1 MRECAALR
9 WSLRLWYRAERLSW
23 WKPPHSM
30 LEMTMTRC
38 IAVSWHSAHH
48 VDAPCLAPCTASTD
62 RLLRLQEHF
71 SSHLSSWSTDCAC
84 QGLAYTDAGT
94 LQMVKGDPAMEDV
107 YEWTAKQINVP
118 FRGRTGILNPSAVAP
133 FEILTLACGGHM
145 GFPCRS
151 AHCIEATM

>member
-1 MRECAALR
+1 MCSSALQPAAVVQSGETIVVETATQHAGDDYDKVHGSFMAFSTPCRCSMPRTL
-9 WSLRLWYRAERLSW
+9 
-23 WKPPHSM
+23 HSI
-30 LEMTMTRC
+30 E
-38 IAVSWHSAHH
+38 
-48 VDAPCLAPCTASTD
+48 
-62 RLLRLQEHF
+62 RLLRLQELLF
-71 SSHLSSWSTDCAC
+71 SHLSSWSTDCAC
-84 QGLAYTDAGT
+84 QDLAYTDAGT

-133 FEILTLACGGHM
+133 IEILILACGGHM